1 VGSLDREGPR
11 PGEDFRIAQLQGQ
24 LLVCTRQNGSCCCG
38 WEEKGRMPFD
48 PGALWGNEWER
59 RKTRNRIH
67 LTFTGCLGPCAA
79 GNNALRQP

>member
-1 VGSLDREGPR
+1 
-11 PGEDFRIAQLQGQ
+11 
-24 LLVCTRQNGSCCCG
+24 
-38 WEEKGRMPFD
+38 MPFD